1 MINALMP
8 AVRTAFSAA
17 SLIAPGFTA
26 DIALRLFSTPGVA
39 GGLSPEQKR
48 LADAAEQRLAT
59 SEMIRLEHAA
69 GQIQA
74 YRFKAGSRNSHG
86 GAIVLVH
93 GWTGSALYM
102 LGFVDPLN
110 ALGFDVVCFDL
121 PAHGRSTGRR
131 TNLRECANALRLVV
145 AAVPDVY
152 GIVAH
157 SFGGPVTAL
166 ALDGVKHPDIRRI
179 ALLAVPDAAAD
190 MIQVFGGALGLHSE
204 AQTCLE
210 TEFASLCA
218 CPMGE
223 FTGTKFFSR
232 INIPLLVLHGRSD
245 QDVPFKHGS
254 AYRTLPNCRFV
265 ALDSIGHRDI
275 LSSAKA
281 IRRVSKFMEMR

>member
-39 GGLSPEQKR
+39 GGLSPEQKL
-48 LADAAEQRLAT
+48 LADAAEQRLAI
-59 SEMIRLEHAA
+59 SDMIRLEHAA
-69 GQIQA
+69 GQIQV
-74 YRFKAGSRNSHG
+74 YRFRSDALNGRRG
-86 GAIVLVH
+86 TIIMVH
-93 GWTGSALYM
+93 GWTSSALYM
-102 LGFVDPLN
+102 LGFVEPLN

-131 TNLRECANALRLVV
+131 TNLRECANALRLVA
-145 AAVPDVY
+145 AAVPSVY

-166 ALDGVKHPDIRRI
+166 ALDGSVPPDIRRI
-179 ALLAVPDAAAD
+179 ALLAAPNAAAD
-190 MIQVFGGALGLHSE
+190 MIQSFGGSLGLQAE

-210 TEFASLCA
+210 TGFASQCA
-218 CPMGE
+218 CSLGE

-254 AYRTLPNCRFV
+254 AYRALPNCRFV
-265 ALDSIGHRDI
+265 PLDSIGHRDI

-281 IRRVSKFMEMR
+281 IRRVSRFMAV

>member
-1 MINALMP
+1 MIDALMP

-39 GGLSPEQKR
+39 GGLTPEQKR
-48 LADAAEQRLAT
+48 LGEAAEQRLAT
-59 SEMIRLEHAA
+59 SEMFRLANGA
-69 GQIQA
+69 GQIQV
-74 YRFKAGSRNSHG
+74 YQFGSDALVGHRGS
-86 GAIVLVH
+86 ILTVH
-93 GWTGSALYM
+93 GWTSSSRYM

-131 TNLRECANALRLVV
+131 TSLLECANALRLV
-145 AAVPDVY
+145 ASAIPDVY

-166 ALDGVKHPDIRRI
+166 ALDGPAPPDIRRI

-190 MIQVFGGALGLHSE
+190 IIQSFGGALGLRSE
-204 AQTCLE
+204 AQTCFE
-210 TEFASLCA
+210 TGFATECA
-218 CPMGE
+218 CSVGE

-232 INIPLLVLHGRSD
+232 INIPLLVLHGRCD
-245 QDVPFKHGS
+245 RDVPFRHGL
-254 AYRTLPNCRFV
+254 AYRTLPNCQFV
-265 ALDSIGHRDI
+265 PLDAIGHRDI

-281 IRRVSKFMEMR
+281 IRRVSNFMDMP